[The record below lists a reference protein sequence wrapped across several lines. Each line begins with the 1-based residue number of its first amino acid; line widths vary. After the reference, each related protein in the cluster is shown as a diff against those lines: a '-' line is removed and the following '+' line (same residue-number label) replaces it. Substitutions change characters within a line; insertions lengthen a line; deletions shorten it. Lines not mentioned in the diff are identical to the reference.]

1 MKNSTYFIL
10 LTLIVGCS
18 NSIKISNQT
27 PSHEPKITEAELLAH
42 IKYLSDNKREGRF
55 PGSQGSKE
63 AIDYI
68 SKQFKTNNILP
79 GGTKDFLQP
88 FEFIAGIK
96 ADNDTRLVLDGKDLS
111 LNKDFIPIEFSSNGK
126 FEGEIAFVGY
136 GFLINDSISWNDYK
150 GINLDGKWA
159 LIFSGAP
166 GGDHPHSKFRN
177 HSALRKKAILAK
189 DKNALGVI
197 FVNQK
202 GNEGLKTLKHTPN
215 SLSIGIPVIQIKRDI
230 ANELLSQRLNDLQ
243 IKLDEQK
250 QPQSFSI
257 DKNIR
262 GELKLK
268 REIKLIPNVIGIIPG
283 NDLKLK
289 EEYIVLGAHF
299 DHLGLGEQGSG
310 SLMPGSKLIHNGA
323 DDNSSGTAAL
333 LELSSKLSKN
343 KGLLKRSIILMGYNA
358 EEEGLLGS
366 KYFVNNPTVDLQSI
380 VAMINMDMIGRMSN
394 NAVTV
399 GGTGT
404 ANIFESTLKEINKDH
419 NLKLKMSPEGFG
431 PSDHA
436 SFYIN
441 NIPVLFFFTGTHSD
455 YHKPSDDWQRIN
467 IEGQKKITDFIYDL
481 TLNLSRMSEKPVF
494 KESGPKQATQ
504 ARSTFKVTLGIMPS
518 YVSDEKGLVIDGVRK
533 NGPAGKAGIKK
544 GDMIISIKG
553 KEVNSIYDYMYRLE
567 KLEPGE
573 VVKVTIIR
581 KGEELTLAINL

>member
-1 MKNSTYFIL
+1 MKNSIYFIL

-18 NSIKISNQT
+18 NPIKTSNQM
-27 PSHEPKITEAELLAH
+27 PSHDPKITEAELLAH

-230 ANELLSQRLNDLQ
+230 ANQLLSQRLNDLQ

-299 DHLGLGEQGSG
+299 DHLGLGEEGSG

-494 KESGPKQATQ
+494 KESGPKQATL

-581 KGEELTLAINL
+581 EGEELTLAINL

>member
-18 NSIKISNQT
+18 NPIKISNQT
-27 PSHEPKITEAELLAH
+27 PSHDPKITEAELLAH

-150 GINLDGKWA
+150 GINLDGRWA

-230 ANELLSQRLNDLQ
+230 ANQLLSQRLNDLQ

-299 DHLGLGEQGSG
+299 DHLGLGEEGSG

-404 ANIFESTLKEINKDH
+404 ANIFEPTLKEINKDH

-494 KESGPKQATQ
+494 KESGPKQATL

-567 KLEPGE
+567 KLELGE

-581 KGEELTLAINL
+581 EGEELTLAINL

>member
-1 MKNSTYFIL
+1 MKNSIYFIL

-18 NSIKISNQT
+18 NPIKISNQR
-27 PSHEPKITEAELLAH
+27 PSHDPRITEAELLAH

-55 PGSQGSKE
+55 PGSLGSKE

-230 ANELLSQRLNDLQ
+230 ANQLLSQRLNDLQ

-299 DHLGLGEQGSG
+299 DHLGLGEEGSG

-494 KESGPKQATQ
+494 KESGPKQATL

-518 YVSDEKGLVIDGVRK
+518 YVSDEKGLVVDGVRK

-567 KLEPGE
+567 KLESGE

-581 KGEELTLAINL
+581 EGEELTLAINL

>member
-18 NSIKISNQT
+18 NPIKISNQT
-27 PSHEPKITEAELLAH
+27 PSHDPKITEAELLAH

-202 GNEGLKTLKHTPN
+202 GNVGLKTLKHTPN

-230 ANELLSQRLNDLQ
+230 ANQLLSQRLNDLQ

-268 REIKLIPNVIGIIPG
+268 REVKLIPNVIGIIPG

-494 KESGPKQATQ
+494 KESGPKQATL

-581 KGEELTLAINL
+581 EGEELTLAINL

>member
-18 NSIKISNQT
+18 NPIKISNQT
-27 PSHEPKITEAELLAH
+27 PSHDPKITEAELLAH

-96 ADNDTRLVLDGKDLS
+96 ADKDTRLVLEGKGLR

-177 HSALRKKAILAK
+177 HSTLRKKAILAK

-202 GNEGLKTLKHTPN
+202 GNEGLKTLNHTPN

-230 ANELLSQRLNDLQ
+230 ANQLLSQRLNDLQ

-299 DHLGLGEQGSG
+299 DHLGLG
-310 SLMPGSKLIHNGA
+310 
-323 DDNSSGTAAL
+323 
-333 LELSSKLSKN
+333 
-343 KGLLKRSIILMGYNA
+343 
-358 EEEGLLGS
+358 
-366 KYFVNNPTVDLQSI
+366 
-380 VAMINMDMIGRMSN
+380 
-394 NAVTV
+394 
-399 GGTGT
+399 
-404 ANIFESTLKEINKDH
+404 
-419 NLKLKMSPEGFG
+419 
-431 PSDHA
+431 
-436 SFYIN
+436 
-441 NIPVLFFFTGTHSD
+441 
-455 YHKPSDDWQRIN
+455 
-467 IEGQKKITDFIYDL
+467 
-481 TLNLSRMSEKPVF
+481 
-494 KESGPKQATQ
+494 
-504 ARSTFKVTLGIMPS
+504 
-518 YVSDEKGLVIDGVRK
+518 
-533 NGPAGKAGIKK
+533 
-544 GDMIISIKG
+544 
-553 KEVNSIYDYMYRLE
+553 
-567 KLEPGE
+567 
-573 VVKVTIIR
+573 
-581 KGEELTLAINL
+581 

>member
-18 NSIKISNQT
+18 NPIKILNQM
-27 PSHEPKITEAELLAH
+27 PSHDPKITEAELLAH

-230 ANELLSQRLNDLQ
+230 ANQLLSQRLNDLQ

-299 DHLGLGEQGSG
+299 DHLGLGEEGSG

-436 SFYIN
+436 SFYIK

-494 KESGPKQATQ
+494 KESGPKQATL

-581 KGEELTLAINL
+581 EGEELTLAINL